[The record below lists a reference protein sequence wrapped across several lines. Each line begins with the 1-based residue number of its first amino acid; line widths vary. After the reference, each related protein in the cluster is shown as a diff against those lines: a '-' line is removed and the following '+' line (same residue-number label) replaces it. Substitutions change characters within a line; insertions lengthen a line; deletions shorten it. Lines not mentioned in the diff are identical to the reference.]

1 MIKSAA
7 LLAILAATAAMAPAA
22 ATPGG
27 QIDTLQH
34 GQYACE
40 LPGDAT
46 GPAGIRQAEQDFTVI
61 NASSYTTPQGRGT
74 YLLTGDVVTL
84 TSGPRKGEKYH
95 RLSDNFLRRMNADGT
110 DSELR
115 CVRRVQ
121 NNR

>member
-7 LLAILAATAAMAPAA
+7 LLAILAATTAMAPAA

-34 GQYACE
+34 GAYACE

-46 GPAGIRQAEQDFTVI
+46 GPAGVRQADQDFSVV
-61 NASSYTTPQGRGT
+61 NASSYSTPSGRGT
-74 YLLTGDVVTL
+74 YLLTGDIVTL

-95 RLSDNFLRRMNADGT
+95 RLSGNFLRRMNADGI